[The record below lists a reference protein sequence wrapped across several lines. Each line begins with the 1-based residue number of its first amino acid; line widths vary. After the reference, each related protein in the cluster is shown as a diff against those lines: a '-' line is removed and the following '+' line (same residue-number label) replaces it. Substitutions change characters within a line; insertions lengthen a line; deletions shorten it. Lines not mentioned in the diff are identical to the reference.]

1 MNQLHAKKGKDV
13 LKEMKDVATLNGK
26 KYEVEIERVDE
37 YRPLDRGAQV
47 SAPAP
52 ILAAAPA
59 PKAAP
64 APAAAPAPKAAP
76 APAPA
81 PAPAAAPSA
90 GGQTVEAPMPGKI
103 LDIKVKVG
111 DAVSYGQCVSVMEA
125 MKMETEIVA
134 PAAGTVAAINVS
146 TGDSVETGAVLVTLN

>member
-1 MNQLHAKKGKDV
+1 
-13 LKEMKDVATLNGK
+13 MKYVATLNGK

-64 APAAAPAPKAAP
+64 APAAAPA
-76 APAPA
+76 
-81 PAPAAAPSA
+81 AAPSA

-111 DAVSYGQCVSVMEA
+111 DAVGYGQCVIVMEA

-134 PAAGTVAAINVS
+134 PAAGTVASINVS

>member
-1 MNQLHAKKGKDV
+1 
-13 LKEMKDVATLNGK
+13 MKYVSTLIGK
-26 KYEVEIERVDE
+26 KYEVDMERLDE
-37 YRPLDRGAQV
+37 FRPLDRGAQA

-52 ILAAAPA
+52 IL
-59 PKAAP
+59 
-64 APAAAPAPKAAP
+64 AAAPAPKAAP

-111 DAVSYGQCVSVMEA
+111 DAVGYGQCVIVMEA

-134 PAAGTVAAINVS
+134 PAAGTVASINVS

>member
-13 LKEMKDVATLNGK
+13 VNNMKYVATLNGK

-64 APAAAPAPKAAP
+64 APA
-76 APAPA
+76 
-81 PAPAAAPSA
+81 PAAAPSA

-111 DAVSYGQCVSVMEA
+111 DAVSYGQCVIVMEA

>member
-1 MNQLHAKKGKDV
+1 
-13 LKEMKDVATLNGK
+13 MKYVATLNGK

-64 APAAAPAPKAAP
+64 APAAAP
-76 APAPA
+76 
-81 PAPAAAPSA
+81 SA

-111 DAVSYGQCVSVMEA
+111 DAVSYGQCVIVMEA

>member
-13 LKEMKDVATLNGK
+13 LKEMKYVATLNGK

-64 APAAAPAPKAAP
+64 APAAAP
-76 APAPA
+76 
-81 PAPAAAPSA
+81 SA

-111 DAVSYGQCVSVMEA
+111 DAVGYGQCVIVMEA

-134 PAAGTVAAINVS
+134 PAAGTVASINVS